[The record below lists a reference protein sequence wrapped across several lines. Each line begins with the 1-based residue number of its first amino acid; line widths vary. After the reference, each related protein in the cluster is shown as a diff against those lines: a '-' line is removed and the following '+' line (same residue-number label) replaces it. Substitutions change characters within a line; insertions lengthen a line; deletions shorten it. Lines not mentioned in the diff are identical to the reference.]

1 MIGNIPIMIGMLVGM
16 LSYHRTHPTSDNA
29 EWELLNSLKKNSL
42 DAFFF
47 QGYADSPRRN
57 DKQEDIPSNLIPFQA
72 KKQIKT

>member
-1 MIGNIPIMIGMLVGM
+1 MIGNIPVMIGNIPIMIGMLVGM

-47 QGYADSPRRN
+47 RDMLTLPGGMIN
-57 DKQEDIPSNLIPFQA
+57 
-72 KKQIKT
+72 KKTYHQI